1 MDRLISHSS
10 TFSENLLPLDML
22 DLKSAKVVDSAEAS
36 RAEQWETDNISSF
49 LLLTDENGHR
59 WEIRIPADDSV
70 EHRRVGRT
78 GWVTGWPTSLPS
90 SRDVESLFDSAMLVL
105 KNPETP

>member
-1 MDRLISHSS
+1 MSRLS
-10 TFSENLLPLDML
+10 LLPVRQ
-22 DLKSAKVVDSAEAS
+22 DLHDFFSYCEGLLGFTS
-36 RAEQWETDNISSF
+36 RARETDNISISSL

-78 GWVTGWPTSLPS
+78 GWVTGWPASLPS

-105 KNPETP
+105 KNPDSP